1 MKVKDGTVTVMSI
14 DENVDALLKL
24 LPDMEQSLGP
34 DHPDLAD
41 YLISLGLLLYHDSR
55 FEEAEVLFVKALNM
69 RERLLAVDHQDI
81 AAALNH
87 LGLVYLA
94 QGRYLEAEPLFK
106 RALGVQEKALEIG
119 RAHV

>member
-1 MKVKDGTVTVMSI
+1 MKVEESNRGPTIVMSI
-14 DENVDALLKL
+14 DENVDALLRL

-41 YLISLGLLLYHDSR
+41 YYISLGLLLYHDSR
-55 FEEAEVLFVKALNM
+55 FEEAEELFIKALAM
-69 RERLLAVDHQDI
+69 RERLLAVDHPDV

-94 QGRYLEAEPLFK
+94 QGKYADAEPLFK
-106 RALGVQEKALEIG
+106 RALSLQEKVLG
-119 RAHV
+119 P

>member
-1 MKVKDGTVTVMSI
+1 MSI
-14 DENVDALLKL
+14 DENVDALLRL
-24 LPDMEQSLGP
+24 LPEMEKSLGP

-55 FEEAEVLFVKALNM
+55 FDEAEDLFKRALDM
-69 RERLLAVDHQDI
+69 RERLLAVDHPDV

-94 QGRYLEAEPLFK
+94 Q
-106 RALGVQEKALEIG
+106 ALC
-119 RAHV
+119 RC